1 MRIMKSVT
9 LALSLLTPF
18 AAFAAD
24 TPPPLQIT
32 VSTQD
37 VRVTNVTPGGTVVFY
52 SASIA
57 NDNGVLRQRKVAA
70 MVTDTSGAGLVTY
83 SDGKPIPFR
92 SAWVAVEMETGR
104 FVAGGPS
111 GYDLSLLSFPTTHLH
126 GDADGTIG
134 VFDLNQVSGQMLVVR
149 PKSGAWEVS
158 AAEGGAADADHVRN
172 GKLSLSVEDT
182 TPIANSGPPPKRLK
196 NGDVI
201 AVIDPHRLDVFITGL
216 DR

>member
-1 MRIMKSVT
+1 MT
-9 LALSLLTPF
+9 LLLTLLAPL

-24 TPPPLQIT
+24 PPPLQIA
-32 VSTQD
+32 VSNQD
-37 VRVTNVTPGGTVVFY
+37 VLMTNVTPGGTVVFY

-57 NDNGVLRQRKVAA
+57 NDRGILRQRKVAA
-70 MVTDTSGAGLVTY
+70 MVTDTARTGSVTY
-83 SDGKPIPFR
+83 SDGNAIPFR
-92 SAWVAVEMETGR
+92 SVWVAVEMETGR
-104 FVAGGPS
+104 FVVGGPV
-111 GYDLSLLSFPTTHLH
+111 GYDLSLQSFPVTHLH
-126 GDADGTIG
+126 GDTDGTIG

-158 AAEGGAADADHVRN
+158 AAEGGMGDADHARN

-182 TPIANSGPPPKRLK
+182 QAIGNSGPPPKRLK